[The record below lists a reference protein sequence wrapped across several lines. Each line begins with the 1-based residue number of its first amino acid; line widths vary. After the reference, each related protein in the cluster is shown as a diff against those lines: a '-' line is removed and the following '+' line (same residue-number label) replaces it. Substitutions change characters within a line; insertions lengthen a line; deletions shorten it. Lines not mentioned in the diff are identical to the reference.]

1 MEIAMGNKSKGQFI
15 LSGVVDLS
23 RFLRELKPS
32 TQMAIIATSVEAAS
46 KPIVSQARSNVSVR
60 SGALKKSIGAIIR
73 KYPRTGSV
81 AAFIGARRG
90 SYAIATSLK
99 TKKTGLIKLH
109 GSEDSTQRITP
120 ANYSHLV
127 EFGHR
132 SVHGGGNL
140 SRGREGPIKGH
151 WNSVNKNKSIR
162 KGTLHETSYIAPKP
176 FLMPAFESG
185 KAFAEQ
191 RIIEGFEKAILR
203 ECEKAQ
209 KKFSKKINL
218 AA

>member
-1 MEIAMGNKSKGQFI
+1 MGNKSKGQFI
-15 LSGVVDLS
+15 LSGLTDLS
-23 RFLRELKPS
+23 GFLKSLRPDHQVELI
-32 TQMAIIATSVEAAS
+32 TAAVEAAS
-46 KPIVSQARSNVSVR
+46 KPILSQARSNVSVR

-73 KYPRTGSV
+73 KYPKTGSV
-81 AAFIGARRG
+81 AAFIGSRRG
-90 SYAIATSLK
+90 SYAIATNIK
-99 TKKTGLIKLH
+99 TKKTGPTKLRQ
-109 GSEDSTQRITP
+109 GEDSTQRITP

-140 SRGREGPIKGH
+140 SGGREGPIKGH

-176 FLMPAFESG
+176 FLIPAFESG
-185 KAFAEQ
+185 KAFAQQ
-191 RIIEGFEKAILR
+191 RIMEGLNKALLK
-203 ECEKAQ
+203 ECQNARIKH
-209 KKFSKKINL
+209 SKTLNL